1 MAEQKKHKHDDAEFV
16 EIEPVKQIEVETKDL
31 VVSSKLF
38 IYMIIGLLTYL
49 IFMVI
54 PSIEGTSTKII
65 YANNPIIVY
74 IHILL
79 DATKSLVSISI
90 SFTGSSSITSTFL
103 SATFFGALC
112 CSAII
117 YLISFQLRLIS

>member
-38 IYMIIGLLTYL
+38 IYMIIGLLIYL

-54 PSIEGTSTKII
+54 PSIEENRSFSGTEC
-65 YANNPIIVY
+65 NRP
-74 IHILL
+74 LCP
-79 DATKSLVSISI
+79 
-90 SFTGSSSITSTFL
+90 GPRTF
-103 SATFFGALC
+103 SDV
-112 CSAII
+112 
-117 YLISFQLRLIS
+117 